1 MAQISKEYAEALFA
15 LACEEGKE
23 TEFLTALERIE
34 KILEEQP
41 DYAALLSSPSIP
53 LNERLEA
60 VEAALADGFPKYV
73 ISWVQLLCEKGRI
86 GYLPECAKEYRTLL
100 RTKNAVVTAKVS
112 SAVALT
118 AGEAEALKQ
127 KLETISA
134 STVLLECTVDPT
146 LLGGVVVE
154 MNGRVM
160 DGSLRHRLR
169 AVKEV
174 MEQ

>member
-86 GYLPECAKEYRTLL
+86 SCLKESIDEYKALL
-100 RTKNAVVTAKVS
+100 DESERISKVKVTSATPLTDEEKRKLVSKLEQKEKRKVS
-112 SAVALT
+112 AEYFVDSA
-118 AGEAEALKQ
+118 
-127 KLETISA
+127 
-134 STVLLECTVDPT
+134 
-146 LLGGVVVE
+146 LLGGLIVE
-154 MNGRVM
+154 VDGKIM
-160 DGSLRHRLR
+160 DGSVRQRLHD
-169 AVKEV
+169 VKEV
-174 MEQ
+174 ITG